1 MKTAFITGTTSG
13 IGKAT
18 AEIFAKNNYKVII
31 TGRRTERLK
40 QLSNKIKKQ
49 YKVEVLPLCFDVR
62 NQKEV
67 DKAIHSLSGAWKNID
82 VLVNNAGLADGFGT
96 IQDGNISDWETMI
109 DTNIKGLLYVSKA
122 IFPLMIAENS
132 GHIINIG
139 SIAGKEVYAKG
150 NVYCA
155 TKSAVDALT
164 KAMRI
169 DLLPYNIKVTGIH
182 PGAVETEFSLVRYK
196 GDAAKAKDVY
206 KGFTPLIAE
215 DIAETIWFVASR
227 PAHVT
232 INDIIIMP
240 TAQANTQHILKDDS
254 RK

>member
-1 MKTAFITGTTSG
+1 MKTAFITGATSG

-18 AEIFAKNNYKVII
+18 AEIFAKNKYNVII
-31 TGRRTERLK
+31 TGRRAERLK
-40 QLSNKIKKQ
+40 QLSEEIKKK
-49 YKVEVLPLCFDVR
+49 YKVDVLPLCFDVR
-62 NQKEV
+62 NQKKV
-67 DKAIHSLSGAWKNID
+67 DKAILSLSGTWKNVA
-82 VLVNNAGLADGFGT
+82 VLVNNAGLAAGLGT
-96 IQDGNISDWETMI
+96 IQDGDSSDWETMI

-122 IFPLMIAENS
+122 IMPLMIAVHS

-169 DLLPYNIKVTGIH
+169 DLLPHNIKVTGIH
-182 PGAVETEFSLVRYK
+182 PGAAETEFSLVRYK

-206 KGFTPLIAE
+206 KGFTPLSAK

-227 PAHVT
+227 PAHVN
-232 INDIIIMP
+232 INDIIITP
-240 TAQANTQHILKDDS
+240 TAQANTQHILKQ
-254 RK
+254 